1 LDPLTSHFA
10 VLDFDARLF
19 FLDELRGGGSWR
31 RWVADGRITTTY
43 ARSGRDWAMDYCMTG
58 LRWGDLDRVRVD
70 VGRRAQ
76 QRAG

>member
-1 LDPLTSHFA
+1 
-10 VLDFDARLF
+10 
-19 FLDELRGGGSWR
+19 
-31 RWVADGRITTTY
+31 VADGRITTTY